1 MRIRSLHILAPALA
15 LAVILPAEAFSQA
28 RGAARGGAPVA
39 RAAVTPGAAQRSGP
53 AQRAEG
59 PRDVRS
65 SARSSVNPQ
74 GRGNVNGS
82 NVNVGSGGNTVV
94 VNNGRP
100 MDQRRYGPPPPGY
113 RPGGYYYGGGYYYE
127 DDDNEFLEFVG
138 KTAAVTAGAAI
149 VGSVLTSKPT
159 DSSGG
164 DCKEQ
169 MSGGQVYLY
178 CNGKYYQPVQT
189 SSGTGYQ
196 VVNPPPK

>member
-1 MRIRSLHILAPALA
+1 MASPLEQFAIQDLTAPLFNIGGHHI
-15 LAVILPAEAFSQA
+15 
-28 RGAARGGAPVA
+28 
-39 RAAVTPGAAQRSGP
+39 AVTNSAIFMMSAVVLSSGLLLAGAGKGAMIPGRIQAMGELFYEFIANMI
-53 AQRAEG
+53 
-59 PRDVRS
+59 RD
-65 SARSSVNPQ
+65 
-74 GRGNVNGS
+74 
-82 NVNVGSGGNTVV
+82 NVGSGGNTVM

-113 RPGGYYYGGGYYYE
+113 RSGGYYYGGGYYY
-127 DDDNEFLEFVG
+127 DDNDNEFLEFVG

-149 VGSVLTSKPT
+149 VGSILTSKPT

-189 SSGTGYQ
+189 GSGTGYQ

>member
-39 RAAVTPGAAQRSGP
+39 RAAVGPGPGP
-53 AQRAEG
+53 AQRVEG

-74 GRGNVNGS
+74 GRG

-100 MDQRRYGPPPPGY
+100 MDQRRYGAPPPGY
-113 RPGGYYYGGGYYYE
+113 RPGGYYYGGGYYY
-127 DDDNEFLEFVG
+127 DDNDNEFLEFVG

-149 VGSVLTSKPT
+149 VGSILTSKPT